1 MGHYRNGLAGS
12 VTAALLVLLGACG
25 STTAETTGAPTE
37 TRLAPAAETP
47 VPAFSESGIEALE
60 AAMAQY
66 VGDGQVKGI
75 ATRLVKDGEVISDLQ
90 AGIRRETDQ
99 APIAEDTIYR
109 IYSMSKPVTG
119 VALLMLWEE
128 GKFQLGD
135 PVSKY
140 IPELQGLQVYKGMG
154 EDGQPILE
162 PASRQPTIQELMSH
176 TAGFGYGL
184 RGGDYVNDRFRELE
198 VFASPDMDTFMERV
212 SSIPLLHEPG
222 TTWDYSIS
230 VDIQGY
236 LVERLSGQT
245 LGEFFQTRLFGPL
258 GMNDTAFFVPADKYD
273 RFGDVYVNAPDGSG
287 FVPASAPSFL
297 YKPETIAFEGGGHG
311 LVSTMDDYARFAE
324 MLVNEGTLD
333 GVQILK
339 PETVRLMAT
348 DHLPE
353 GVYIGHDGTSAEE
366 ATGVG
371 FGLDVAVILEPGAGR
386 AYPEGAYMWGGA
398 AGTWFWVDPANDLYF
413 IGMIQHFGGAG
424 PGFGARA
431 ESARLVYEALEETE

>member
-1 MGHYRNGLAGS
+1 MTSFRKSLVGTAAISL
-12 VTAALLVLLGACG
+12 AALLAACA
-25 STTAETTGAPTE
+25 T
-37 TRLAPAAETP
+37 APATSIPEETSQP
-47 VPAFSESGIEALE
+47 LSVVAQPEPEAFDQAGVRALE
-60 AAMAQY
+60 DRMVQY
-66 VGDGQVKGI
+66 VTDGQVKGI
-75 ATRLVKDGEVISDLQ
+75 ATRLVKDGQIVSDIQ
-90 AGIRRETDQ
+90 AGIRREADQ
-99 APIAEDTIYR
+99 APIAGDTIYR

-128 GKFQLGD
+128 GKFQLDD
-135 PVSKY
+135 PVSKH
-140 IPELQGLQVYKGMG
+140 IPELAGLQVFKGMDA
-154 EDGQPILE
+154 DGQPILE

-184 RGGDYVNDRFRELE
+184 RGGDYVNDKFRELE
-198 VFASPDMDTFMERV
+198 IFAAPDMDTFMQRV

-236 LVERLSGQT
+236 LIEKLSGQT
-245 LGEFFQTRLFGPL
+245 LGEFFETRLFDPL
-258 GMNDTAFFVPADKYD
+258 GMKDTAFFVPEAEYD
-273 RFGDVYVNAPDGSG
+273 RFADVYVNAPDGSG
-287 FVPASAPSFL
+287 FVPAGAPSFQFR
-297 YKPETIAFEGGGHG
+297 KETIAFEGGGHG

-348 DHLPE
+348 DHLPD
-353 GVYIGHDGTSAEE
+353 GVYIGHDGTSADE

-371 FGLDVAVILEPGAGR
+371 FGLDVAVILEPAEDR
-386 AYPEGAYMWGGA
+386 AYPVGAYMWGGA

-424 PGFGARA
+424 PGFDARA
-431 ESARLVYEALEETE
+431 ASARLVYEALEDTE

>member
-1 MGHYRNGLAGS
+1 MTSFRKSLVGTAAISL
-12 VTAALLVLLGACG
+12 AALLAACA
-25 STTAETTGAPTE
+25 T
-37 TRLAPAAETP
+37 APATSIPEETSQP
-47 VPAFSESGIEALE
+47 LSVVAQPEPAAFDQAGVRALE
-60 AAMAQY
+60 DRMVQY
-66 VGDGQVKGI
+66 VTDGQVKGI
-75 ATRLVKDGEVISDLQ
+75 ATRLVKDGQIVSDIQ
-90 AGIRRETDQ
+90 AGLRREADQ
-99 APIAEDTIYR
+99 APVAGDTIYR

-119 VALLMLWEE
+119 AALMMLWEE
-128 GKFQLGD
+128 GKFQLDD
-135 PVSKY
+135 PVSKH
-140 IPELQGLQVYKGMG
+140 IPELAGLQVFKGMDA
-154 EDGQPILE
+154 DGQPILA

-184 RGGDYVNDRFRELE
+184 RGGDYVNDKFRELE
-198 VFASPDMDTFMERV
+198 IFAAPDMDTFLQRV

-236 LVERLSGQT
+236 LIEKLSGQT
-245 LGEFFQTRLFGPL
+245 LGEFFETRLFDPL
-258 GMNDTAFFVPADKYD
+258 GMEDTAFFVPEAEYD
-273 RFGDVYVNAPDGSG
+273 RFADVYVNAPDGSG
-287 FVPASAPSFL
+287 FVPAGAPSFQFR
-297 YKPETIAFEGGGHG
+297 KETIAFEGGGHG

-348 DHLPE
+348 DHLPD
-353 GVYIGHDGTSAEE
+353 GIYIGHDGTSADE

-371 FGLDVAVILEPGAGR
+371 FGLDVAVILEPGKDR
-386 AYPEGAYMWGGA
+386 AYPVGAYMWGGA

-424 PGFGARA
+424 PDFDARA
-431 ESARLVYEALEETE
+431 ASARLVYEALEETE